1 MSAAPPSHA
10 AENGGRGEL
19 SSGED
24 LSSPPRS
31 SPDPGSPSQQFAN
44 ELASN
49 QNSSITVNPPGN
61 FSQPETKPAVTVKE
75 RKKPG
80 RKPGSANKLKANNAD
95 SSATNTDA
103 PKQKR
108 TRKPKDPN
116 APTRRKKNASLEAA
130 NEPVLTSVAGPSRQP
145 QVAEAGVQPTNFIPQ
160 PENTNSAQTGNN
172 ETIPR

>member
-1 MSAAPPSHA
+1 MSAALQSHA
-10 AENGGRGEL
+10 AEKGGRGEL

-44 ELASN
+44 EFASN

-61 FSQPETKPAVTVKE
+61 FSQPETKPVVPVKE

-80 RKPGSANKLKANNAD
+80 RKPGSVSKVKANAD

-130 NEPVLTSVAGPSRQP
+130 NEHVLTSVAGPSRQP
-145 QVAEAGVQPTNFIPQ
+145 QVPEAGVQPTNFNPQ
-160 PENTNSAQTGNN
+160 PENANSAQTGNN